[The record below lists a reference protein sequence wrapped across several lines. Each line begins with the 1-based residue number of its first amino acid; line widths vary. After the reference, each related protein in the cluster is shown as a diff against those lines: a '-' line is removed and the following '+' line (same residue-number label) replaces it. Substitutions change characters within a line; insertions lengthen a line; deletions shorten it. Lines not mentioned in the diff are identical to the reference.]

1 MPVTNHPQGHVD
13 LAALL
18 GLGGEGRRAKIVATI
33 GPATSSAEAV
43 AHLVAA
49 GMDVARLNLSH
60 GSHED
65 HAAAY
70 RQVRDASDAAGRAV
84 GVLADLQGPKL
95 RLERLDGGSI
105 SLIEGEPVVMGPPGS
120 ARAAISASTSATTL
134 LAEVRPGDSVLLAD
148 GAVELVVLSSDGRLV
163 ECRVVRG
170 GTVRD
175 HGGINVPGLRVD
187 LPALADRDVSDL
199 RFALRLGVDLVAL
212 SFVRAPEDAQAVR
225 SVMEDEG
232 IHVPVIAKIE
242 RPEALERLEDLVD
255 AFDGVMVARGDLG
268 VEIPLESVPL
278 VQRRVIA
285 LARRHA
291 KPVIVATEML
301 DSMVERARPTR
312 AEVSDVANAV
322 LDGADALMLSAETS
336 LGRHPVAA
344 TATMARIAA
353 AAESAS
359 GPGRAHAAD
368 GKPISREEAI
378 ARAAVSIGAEVGARA
393 LVAFTRTGAS
403 ARLLAAQRP
412 PLPVLAFTPD
422 PRVRSQLA
430 LVWGVET
437 FLEPE
442 PGDSDQMIAQVDRA
456 MLDLGRAEAGDL
468 VVVAAGTALGVAG
481 STNILRVHRLGLE

>member
-1 MPVTNHPQGHVD
+1 MTLTNRPLGRLD
-13 LAALL
+13 LTALL
-18 GLGGEGRRAKIVATI
+18 GGDRRVKIVATI
-33 GPATSSAEAV
+33 GPASSSPEAAEW
-43 AHLVAA
+43 LVAA

-65 HAAAY
+65 HAGAY
-70 RQVRDASDAAGRAV
+70 RQVREASDRSGRAV

-95 RLERLDGGSI
+95 RLERLEGGSL
-105 SLIEGEPVVMGPPGS
+105 SLGEGEPVVVGPPWGPKV
-120 ARAAISASTSATTL
+120 AIRVSTTATAL
-134 LAEVRPGDSVLLAD
+134 LVDLRPGDSVLLAD
-148 GAVELVVLSSDGRLV
+148 GAVELVVLSSRGELV
-163 ECRVVRG
+163 DCRVVRG

-175 HGGINVPGLRVD
+175 HSGISAPGLRVS
-187 LPALADRDVSDL
+187 LPAITDKDVSDL
-199 RFALRLGVDLVAL
+199 RFALRLGVDLIAL
-212 SFVRAPEDAQAVR
+212 SFVRAPGDAEGVR

-242 RPEALERLEDLVD
+242 RPEALERLDDLVE

-278 VQRRVIA
+278 VQSQVIA

-336 LGRHPVAA
+336 IGRHPVAA
-344 TATMARIAA
+344 TATMARVAA
-353 AAESAS
+353 AASAS
-359 GPGRAHAAD
+359 GLGPTPAAGD
-368 GKPISREEAI
+368 ERISREEAI
-378 ARAAVSIGAEVGARA
+378 ARAAVSIGAAVGARA

-412 PLPVLAFTPD
+412 MLPVLAFTPD

-437 FLEPE
+437 FLESE

-481 STNILRVHRLGLE
+481 STNMLRVHRLGLE

>member
-1 MPVTNHPQGHVD
+1 MTLTNRPPGRLD

-18 GLGGEGRRAKIVATI
+18 GGDRRAKIVATI
-33 GPATSSAEAV
+33 GPASSSPEAAEW
-43 AHLVAA
+43 LVAA

-65 HAAAY
+65 HGGAY
-70 RQVRDASDAAGRAV
+70 RQVRDASDRSGRAV
-84 GVLADLQGPKL
+84 GILADLQGPKL
-95 RLERLDGGSI
+95 RLERLEGGSL
-105 SLIEGEPVVMGPPGS
+105 SLGEGEPVVMGPPWG
-120 ARAAISASTSATTL
+120 AKVAIRVSTSATAL
-134 LAEVRPGDSVLLAD
+134 LADLRPGDSVLLAD
-148 GAVELVVLSSDGRLV
+148 GAVELVVLSSRGELV
-163 ECRVVRG
+163 DCRVVRG

-175 HGGINVPGLRVD
+175 HSGISVPGLRVN
-187 LPALADRDVSDL
+187 LPALTDKDVSDL
-199 RFALRLGVDLVAL
+199 RFALRLGVDLIAL
-212 SFVRAPEDAQAVR
+212 SFVRAPEDVQTVR

-242 RPEALERLEDLVD
+242 RPEALERLDDVVE

-278 VQRRVIA
+278 VQSQVIS

-344 TATMARIAA
+344 TATMARVAA

-359 GPGRAHAAD
+359 GLGPTPAA
-368 GKPISREEAI
+368 GNERISREEAI
-378 ARAAVSIGAEVGARA
+378 ARAAVSIGAAVGARA

-412 PLPVLAFTPD
+412 TLPVLAFTPD

-481 STNILRVHRLGLE
+481 STNVLRVHRLGLE